1 MKHAALALAV
11 VLAATPAYAQLGGLN
26 KALGKAKNV
35 KEKTDKLA
43 DMHFSDKE
51 ERQVGDFVSGLLI
64 DRFGVYQDQA
74 VAKYVSLVGTVLAN
88 GSPRAGL
95 DWQFIVLDTDGVNAY
110 AAPGGLIHIT
120 RGALGLMKTE
130 AELAGVLGHEIA
142 HVTEK
147 HTIKAIQKANA
158 TELGLDVG
166 AAKLP
171 GGGLAQAAVERLG
184 MKVYQDLFENS
195 FDRGDEMESDDVG
208 IVLANKAGYAP
219 TGMIGFLNKIAER
232 NKDMK
237 EPNGIFAT
245 HPQLK
250 ERVSAMQKT
259 IRDDKLNA
267 TATATARYGKVITFE
282 AVPATA
288 IAMDIAGVRG
298 ATGDAKPKEE
308 AKQDPP
314 KRGGLLGGLGLTKG
328 KQAENTQTVAS
339 AGSRGVGP
347 DRYGVGGPN
356 KSKVRVT
363 LSPSDIAEFKKG
375 IA

>member
-1 MKHAALALAV
+1 MKHAALALAL

-26 KALGKAKNV
+26 KALGKAKDV
-35 KEKTDKLA
+35 KDKTDKLA
-43 DMHFSDKE
+43 DLHFSDKE
-51 ERQVGDFVSGLLI
+51 ERQLGDYVSRLLI
-64 DRFGVYQDQA
+64 DRFGVYQDPG
-74 VAKYVSLVGTVLAN
+74 VAKYVSLVGTVLAQA
-88 GSPRAGL
+88 SPRPGL
-95 DWQFIVLDTDGVNAY
+95 NWQFVVLDTDGVNAY

-120 RGALGLMKTE
+120 RGALGLLKTE
-130 AELAGVLGHEIA
+130 SELAGVLGHEIA

-158 TELGLDVG
+158 TEIGIDVG

-171 GGGLAQAAVERLG
+171 GGGLVQAAVERLG
-184 MKVYQDLFENS
+184 NKIYQDLFENK
-195 FDRGDEMESDDVG
+195 FDRGDEMESDEVG
-208 IVLANKAGYAP
+208 TVLANKAGYSPA
-219 TGMIGFLNKIAER
+219 GMIGFLEKLGAR

-250 ERVSAMQKT
+250 DRISAMQKT
-259 IRDDKLNA
+259 IRADKL
-267 TATATARYGKVITFE
+267 TATAAVAARYGKAITFD
-282 AVPATA
+282 AVPVTA
-288 IAMDIAGVRG
+288 ISMNIAGVRG

-308 AKQDPP
+308 AKKDPP
-314 KRGGLLGGLGLTKG
+314 KSGGLLGGLGLTRG

-356 KSKVRVT
+356 KTKVRVT
-363 LSPSDIAEFKKG
+363 ISPSDIAEFKKG